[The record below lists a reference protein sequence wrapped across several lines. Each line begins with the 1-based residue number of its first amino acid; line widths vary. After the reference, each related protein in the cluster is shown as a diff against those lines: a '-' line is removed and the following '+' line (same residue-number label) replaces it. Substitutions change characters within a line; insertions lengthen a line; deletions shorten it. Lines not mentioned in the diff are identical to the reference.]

1 LLHFLSNKK
10 LSLFLVFISLLA
22 LLSTLGFLCTS
33 DSLSEG
39 ESGGTFRMIS
49 LQIPKNLNFAGEEV
63 PLHNP
68 EVQKILHREF
78 VVSNYWH
85 KQIRLFIQRS
95 SFWFPLIEKELKAA
109 GIPDDFKYLAIVESG
124 LYNNRSPKGAAG
136 FWQFIPGTAV
146 SYGLTINT
154 EMDER
159 LHVVKAT
166 RAACRYFKEAHKELK
181 SWTLAAA
188 SFNSGI
194 NGLRNQIEKQKSDN
208 YFDLILKKETSK
220 YLFRALAA
228 KTLME
233 SPRRYG
239 IRVSKNDR
247 LKMPPITTLS
257 VDTPVTH
264 LQNLCDAYGCD
275 LEVLY
280 AFNPWISGFTLNI
293 EGKHRLKVDLPSSKM
308 MRKYNRLIATFGP
321 VFIAPGNVETPS
333 SSMDAKDSLLQVN
346 DTTTPN

>member
-1 LLHFLSNKK
+1 MRTFLTNKKFYLFLS
-10 LSLFLVFISLLA
+10 FITLLA
-22 LLSTLGFLCTS
+22 LLSTFGFLCNS
-33 DSLSEG
+33 DSLDQG

-49 LQIPKNLNFAGEEV
+49 LKIPKNLNFAGEEV

-136 FWQFIPGTAV
+136 FWQFIPGTAMG
-146 SYGLTINT
+146 YGLIINN
-154 EMDER
+154 EIDER

-239 IRVSKNDR
+239 IRISKGDR
-247 LKMPPITTLS
+247 LKMPPITTLT

-264 LQNLCDAYGCD
+264 LQNLCNALNCD

-280 AFNPWISGFTLNI
+280 AFNPWISGLTLNI
-293 EGKHRLKVDLPSSKM
+293 EGKQRLKIDLPHSKM
-308 MRKYNRLIATFGP
+308 MRKYPRLIATFGP
-321 VFIAPGNVETPS
+321 VFTAPANAGTS
-333 SSMDAKDSLLQVN
+333 SSGIESKDSLRYLN
-346 DTTTPN
+346 DTTTRN